1 MSSTELSSP
10 VVDGRTIKQ
19 NNPFGIIPTDVW
31 KNILS
36 YLEGSSKSTI
46 SLLGTDSWCR
56 KNCFFSHVSLEDKY
70 VTNTGIRT
78 IVGIKGLE
86 SIDLSHSKNV
96 TAGIIEILASAP
108 RLTSLALCGFDLT
121 EQWSILNALVS
132 IKSLNTLDLSN
143 TNINDDDLLFIVSK
157 LPHLVNI
164 HLYWCNGITAK
175 GIIQMAGYCEQLKYL
190 GLEGC
195 AFTYE
200 EESDIY
206 SAFLSK
212 GVHIDFEPEDYV
224 GSHY

>member
-19 NNPFGIIPTDVW
+19 KKPFSVIPTDVW

-36 YLEGSSKSTI
+36 YLEGSSETI
-46 SLLGTDSWCR
+46 VSLLKTDNWCR
-56 KNCFFSHVSLEDKY
+56 DNCFFSGVSLEDKY

-96 TAGIIEILASAP
+96 TAGIMEILASAP
-108 RLTSLALCGFDLT
+108 RLKSLALRGFDFT

-143 TNINDDDLLFIVSK
+143 TNINDDVLLFIV
-157 LPHLVNI
+157 
-164 HLYWCNGITAK
+164 
-175 GIIQMAGYCEQLKYL
+175 
-190 GLEGC
+190 
-195 AFTYE
+195 
-200 EESDIY
+200 
-206 SAFLSK
+206 
-212 GVHIDFEPEDYV
+212 
-224 GSHY
+224 